1 MISPEACHNTTD
13 RLASSMSAAMNI
25 PTQNIRVFVDEDAAG
40 PNVLQAISDYSAT
53 VGPQDEI
60 LMYVTGHGAP
70 YADWVN
76 AWVQDA
82 GMREMMAELRPR
94 GEYLLQFWTETPDT
108 VPGLAVVNESLMP
121 VTRLLDAFGDFEGRL
136 ALIVESCSSG
146 LLLENPDY
154 LAQRYPFLDHLTVT
168 SGPDQG
174 SNLTEDESASLFA
187 DSLSDTLAS
196 ARNMTFVEVIDAA
209 AEMTL
214 ERVVGICENLTISR
228 EQFSDVF
235 PQEALPSS
243 ELLQE
248 EVRLPT
254 WYCHQT
260 PASHSFGTSFAERM
274 IAPEK
279 TG

>member
-1 MISPEACHNTTD
+1 MNLPCFFRRAVLSRTGLAALLLPRALLLCLSGPVRGETAEADISTHLIAIAICPPDHALISPEACHNTTD

-154 LAQRYPFLDHLTVT
+154 LAQRYPFLDHLPVT

-174 SNLTEDESASLFA
+174 SNLT
-187 DSLSDTLAS
+187 
-196 ARNMTFVEVIDAA
+196 
-209 AEMTL
+209 
-214 ERVVGICENLTISR
+214 G
-228 EQFSDVF
+228 
-235 PQEALPSS
+235 
-243 ELLQE
+243 
-248 EVRLPT
+248 
-254 WYCHQT
+254 
-260 PASHSFGTSFAERM
+260 
-274 IAPEK
+274 
-279 TG
+279 